1 MRLLEADAAGAA
13 LAGLLGVLRGWVVR
27 ERVVRVR
34 CVSLG
39 VSPRGGPGMASRA
52 GRGAPRPIA

>member
-39 VSPRGGPGMASRA
+39 VSPARRPGYGVAGGAR
-52 GRGAPRPIA
+52 RPRPIA